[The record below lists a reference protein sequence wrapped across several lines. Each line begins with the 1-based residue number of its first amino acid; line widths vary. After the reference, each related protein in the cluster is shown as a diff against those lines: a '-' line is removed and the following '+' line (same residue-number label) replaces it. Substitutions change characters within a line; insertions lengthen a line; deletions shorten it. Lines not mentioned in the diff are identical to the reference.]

1 MYNLDVHQSSHS
13 KKRDLAY
20 LVSPTSTILPEDFG
34 DCVTPSPKK
43 RVRPPSWTSAEDDV
57 LIQLVGKFGLKKWHV
72 IAGHLKDRITL
83 EGEFVRTGKQCRTR
97 WLNQLDPS
105 LKKTPWTEE
114 EDRIIIENQ
123 KILGNKWA
131 ELAKLLPGRTDNAI
145 KNHWNS
151 SMRRRMRQLKNAVS
165 SVDETSMLSRS
176 PLSSNQTISSF
187 SLNSLSRMHQTF
199 KETNPE
205 AAIVTSDMY
214 EESC

>member
-1 MYNLDVHQSSHS
+1 MDAQQSSGS
-13 KKRDLAY
+13 KKRDLSFV
-20 LVSPTSTILPEDFG
+20 VSPTSAILPEEF

-72 IAGHLKDRITL
+72 ISGQLKDRVTL
-83 EGEFVRTGKQCRTR
+83 AGGFVRTGKQCRTR

-114 EDRIIIENQ
+114 EDKIIIENQ
-123 KILGNKWA
+123 KKLGNKWA

-151 SMRRRMRQLKNAVS
+151 SMRRRMRQLKNAAS
-165 SVDETSMLSRS
+165 SAEESDMMLSRS
-176 PLSSNQTISSF
+176 PLSSNNTISSF
-187 SLNSLSRMHQTF
+187 SLSSLSRMHESF
-199 KETNPE
+199 KVQNPKL
-205 AAIVTSDMY
+205 AIVTSDMY